1 MTYSL
6 GLLKLMGI
14 DIAQDIVKQTHDSAD
29 QRLWRHVLLNAFEDA
44 RLHQSDR
51 KSSIYKMEAHEW
63 ISQDCKDFQTIC
75 WWSGWDPEEVRS
87 RYFKA
92 VKKGEITFND
102 RQVKWIK
109 YYKKYLELK
118 KIPTKEQRAP
128 VRRALIIAREAVLNA
143 TSTLVSNFIISQ
155 QS

>member
-1 MTYSL
+1 
-6 GLLKLMGI
+6 MGI
-14 DIAQDIVKQTHDSAD
+14 DIAQDIVKQTHQSAD

-44 RLHQSDR
+44 QLLQSDR

-63 ISQDCKDFQTIC
+63 IAADSKDFQTIC
-75 WWSGWDPEEVRS
+75 WWSGWDPQDVRN

-92 VKKGEITFND
+92 VKNGEITFND

-118 KIPTKEQRAP
+118 KIPTKEERAP
-128 VRRALIIAREAVLNA
+128 VRKALNKARLAVFNA
-143 TSTLVSNFIISQ
+143 TTALVSHLICTQ
-155 QS
+155 QI